1 MKVYGPYFYKT
12 GNQVRRL
19 VIKIADDGTRRT
31 QSYARYLLEE
41 HLGRELSSD
50 EEADHID
57 KDCLNDDVSNL
68 QVLSPEEN
76 RKRSTSSAPMFNFVC
91 PVCGNKSSK
100 PQREVRR
107 NQGVLGKAGPFCGKS
122 CAGVWSTTR
131 LPR

>member
-1 MKVYGPYFYKT
+1 MKIYGPYFYKT
-12 GNQVRRL
+12 GNQIRRL

-41 HLGRELSSD
+41 QLGRELGPD

-57 KDCLNDDVSNL
+57 EDCLNDDISNL
-68 QVLSPEEN
+68 RVLSLREN
-76 RKRSTSSAPMFNFVC
+76 RMRSAKATPMFEFVC
-91 PVCGNKSSK
+91 PVCGNESSK

-107 NQGVLGKAGPFCGKS
+107 NQEVLGKAGPFCSKS